1 MRDALSKLEEGFER
15 KTLTALDAPV
25 FLRLVG
31 IVVLAFQ
38 TLRKIAQAHLTS
50 ITLSYVS
57 LRTMANGAIII
68 VFADS

>member
-50 ITLSYVS
+50 TDTLFYVS
-57 LRTMANGAIII
+57 LRTMA
-68 VFADS
+68 S